1 MFGKPKNKKNRF
13 CFYLSNEK
21 LYLTSVRTYTEGKKF
36 GPNFLAQI
44 KGNRHAALNSVIL
57 V

>member
-13 CFYLSNEK
+13 CFYLPNEK
-21 LYLTSVRTYTEGKKF
+21 LYLTSVRTYTEGKIF